1 MKRLILCLAL
11 FLSSLTAAPDL
22 VILVRHAEKAAEPAT
37 NPPLSDA
44 GRQRAARLPAILET
58 WTATG
63 APIRALFATELLR
76 TQQTLDPLSK
86 MTHQPITTVDAKDT
100 AALVKKILALNG
112 GIVVV
117 AGHSNTLPEI
127 IEALGGPSGLEI
139 DDPDYTRLFLL
150 TFPGANPARL
160 VELHY

>member
-1 MKRLILCLAL
+1 MKRLILLLAL
-11 FLSSLTAAPDL
+11 SLSSLTAAPDL

-37 NPPLSDA
+37 NPPLSDT

-63 APIRALFATELLR
+63 APIRGLFATELLR
-76 TQQTLDPLSK
+76 TQQTLEPLSK
-86 MTHQPITTVDAKDT
+86 TTRLPITTVNAKDT
-100 AALVKKILALNG
+100 PELVKKIMAING

-117 AGHSNTLPEI
+117 VGHSNTIPEV

-139 DDPDYTRLFLL
+139 DDPDYTGLYLL
-150 TFPGANPARL
+150 TFPGANPAHL
-160 VELHY
+160 IELHY